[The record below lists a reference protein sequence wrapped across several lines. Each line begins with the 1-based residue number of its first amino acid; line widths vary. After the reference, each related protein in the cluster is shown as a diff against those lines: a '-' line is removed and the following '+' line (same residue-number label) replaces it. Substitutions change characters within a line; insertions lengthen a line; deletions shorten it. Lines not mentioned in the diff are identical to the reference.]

1 MLMNKKT
8 GELVETANKV
18 LIIAGAVI
26 TIIKA
31 FSKDKK

>member
-26 TIIKA
+26 TIIKT